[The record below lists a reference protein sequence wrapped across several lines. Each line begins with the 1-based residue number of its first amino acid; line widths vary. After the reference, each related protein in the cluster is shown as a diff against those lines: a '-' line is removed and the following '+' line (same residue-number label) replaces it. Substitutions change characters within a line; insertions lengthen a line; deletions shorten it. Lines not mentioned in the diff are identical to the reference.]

1 LGHDISAHFR
11 LFFNHLPCKDFV
23 GKFKMKFNNPAISI
37 QNVTKKY
44 GEQTIL
50 NNLSFDIPKNKIT
63 TILGFSGAGKSTLLK
78 HILGIIRPTEG
89 QVEVLGQNLN
99 ELSKLDLREFRRN
112 FGMLFQYAAL
122 FDSFTAEENVGFP
135 LKEFTQLT
143 DKEIAKRVD
152 QLLIS
157 VGIKTES
164 YKKLPS
170 ELSGGMR
177 KRVGLARALALSP
190 HIMLYDE
197 PTTGLDPIT
206 TKMVNNLIVD
216 TARNHETREMTSVII
231 SHDVKATLEI
241 SDYVAF
247 LDRGTIVEYLPV
259 NEFKNSHN
267 ALVQEFLKL

>member
-1 LGHDISAHFR
+1 MLMFED
-11 LFFNHLPCKDFV
+11 
-23 GKFKMKFNNPAISI
+23 PAVSF
-37 QNVTKKY
+37 QHVTKKF
-44 GEQTIL
+44 GEHIIL
-50 NNLSFDIPKNKIT
+50 NDLSFDIPRNKIT

-78 HILGIIRPTEG
+78 HVLGILRPTTG
-89 QVEVLGQNLN
+89 NVKVLGRDLSEYSNL
-99 ELSKLDLREFRRN
+99 ELREFRRN

-122 FDSFTAEENVGFP
+122 FDSFTAEENVAFP
-135 LKEFTQLT
+135 LKEFTKLSKLEIKNKVH
-143 DKEIAKRVD
+143 DLLLSVSIKE
-152 QLLIS
+152 
-157 VGIKTES
+157 ES
-164 YKKLPS
+164 FGKLPS

-190 HIMLYDE
+190 NIMLYDE

-216 TARNHETREMTSVII
+216 TAKNHKDRELTSVII

-259 NEFKNSHN
+259 AEFKNSSNPLIH
-267 ALVQEFLKL
+267 EFLRL